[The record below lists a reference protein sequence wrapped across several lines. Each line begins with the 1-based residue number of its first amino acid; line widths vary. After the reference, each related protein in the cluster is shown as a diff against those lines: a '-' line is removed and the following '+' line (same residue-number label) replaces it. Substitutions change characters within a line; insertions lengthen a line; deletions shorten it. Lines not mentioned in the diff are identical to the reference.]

1 MLKLLGKISL
11 SVYLVFV
18 SLSLNAQ
25 LNLGGSFTIKNQ
37 SIFSITSRSANS
49 GDVVLA
55 FGQTADIIVG
65 LDTLSHNSSFS
76 NSTLRIMNV
85 TPIGAINW
93 SINSERNFNGNI
105 SDIISGNDG
114 RYYLIGSFVGFLK
127 FGNLEIQ
134 HTDTNSVS
142 NLEYFII
149 CLDAYGNLDYL
160 KKMPASV
167 NSIVDA
173 SINKKSELLLSVA
186 YDSIMNIDNFI
197 VNELPASNA
206 SNSGASAIVKIDY
219 AGTVS
224 NIIST
229 DCDGVDGSSF
239 ITTHPQNGN
248 ILSICGFG
256 VAPPFEPSIQPF
268 SFNFLEFDSNGTYL
282 RYREVN
288 IDLLGNTS
296 AGLMQNGNF
305 VFRVDNDSVELQYP
319 CQNVQP
325 GSDKLGYFNYELGPF
340 SFPSKCQVYGAP
352 SFFTNNPSIFSDDLI
367 GERFYHPGGIYTD
380 NAVYDSSDYSI
391 LAFDPDSSKLA
402 WFKGFNIPINQMAF
416 DEGHQI
422 VGISLV
428 DSIIVIDSLTFTHEL
443 GTTESLFLSYYD
455 CNYFNP
461 EPDIREKGDTIGLL
475 AADLKADW
483 YVNGNLTQA
492 NAESYIVP
500 NQTGTYHAVMKN
512 AFGCTQ
518 NSDSLFV
525 IASFQNDISNKLK
538 IYPNPTNNY
547 IRFESDLTKSTTID
561 IYDIRGKFIRQQTMK
576 EELIL
581 NIANWT
587 PGIYIYKIESVNGIF
602 NGKFIKQ

>member
-186 YDSIMNIDNFI
+186 
-197 VNELPASNA
+197 
-206 SNSGASAIVKIDY
+206 
-219 AGTVS
+219 
-224 NIIST
+224 
-229 DCDGVDGSSF
+229 
-239 ITTHPQNGN
+239 
-248 ILSICGFG
+248 
-256 VAPPFEPSIQPF
+256 
-268 SFNFLEFDSNGTYL
+268 
-282 RYREVN
+282 
-288 IDLLGNTS
+288 
-296 AGLMQNGNF
+296 
-305 VFRVDNDSVELQYP
+305 
-319 CQNVQP
+319 
-325 GSDKLGYFNYELGPF
+325 
-340 SFPSKCQVYGAP
+340 
-352 SFFTNNPSIFSDDLI
+352 
-367 GERFYHPGGIYTD
+367 
-380 NAVYDSSDYSI
+380 
-391 LAFDPDSSKLA
+391 
-402 WFKGFNIPINQMAF
+402 
-416 DEGHQI
+416 
-422 VGISLV
+422 
-428 DSIIVIDSLTFTHEL
+428 
-443 GTTESLFLSYYD
+443 
-455 CNYFNP
+455 
-461 EPDIREKGDTIGLL
+461 
-475 AADLKADW
+475 
-483 YVNGNLTQA
+483 
-492 NAESYIVP
+492 
-500 NQTGTYHAVMKN
+500 
-512 AFGCTQ
+512 
-518 NSDSLFV
+518 
-525 IASFQNDISNKLK
+525 
-538 IYPNPTNNY
+538 
-547 IRFESDLTKSTTID
+547 
-561 IYDIRGKFIRQQTMK
+561 
-576 EELIL
+576 
-581 NIANWT
+581 
-587 PGIYIYKIESVNGIF
+587 
-602 NGKFIKQ
+602 